1 VKVCLL
7 RLSTIESS
15 DFIPNDISEVRRQVI
30 FVPVS
35 ELYFSYAGFH
45 RKIHSSVSSLDQV
58 TDKPTVFLSIR
69 HIAIFRWVNP
79 LIDNER
85 SAYIDGDYQDRI
97 K

>member
-7 RLSTIESS
+7 HLSTIESS
-15 DFIPNDISEVRRQVI
+15 DLILNDISEVRRQVI
-30 FVPVS
+30 FVPGS
-35 ELYFSYAGFH
+35 ELYFSYAGFY
-45 RKIHSSVSSLDQV
+45 RKINSKVSSLDQV

-69 HIAIFRWVNP
+69 HIAIFCWVNP
-79 LIDNER
+79 LIDNEH